1 MAKGNPNNYQWNS
14 HTSTAH
20 FHKIN
25 AKAED
30 QWNKWEYNPEKKDL
44 KVDELHAKD
53 DSESVKNQLIK
64 FFEGK
69 NISFLQNLYNRN
81 SGNGNSGNWNS
92 GDWNSGD
99 RNSGDRNSGDRN
111 SGNGNSGDRNSGDRN
126 SGNWN
131 SGDWNSGN
139 WNSGNWNSG
148 DRNSGN
154 RNSGDRNS
162 GNWNSGNGN
171 SGNWNSGNWNSG
183 NWNSGNGNSG
193 NGNSGNGNSGNWN
206 SGDRNSGNRNS
217 GDRNSGNWNSGNG
230 MKNSFCSKQKF
241 FLFDKECKESDYRK
255 SLEIDFYWF
264 DLEKWI
270 NETDMTDDEKKSHLG
285 YQTTGGFL
293 KTFTYK
299 EAWSKCPK
307 EVLEKIK
314 KLKNFNKK
322 VFLEI
327 SGIQV

>member
-1 MAKGNPNNYQWNS
+1 MCQFFSCISDGNGNVLFFKPEDIVTEMAKGNPNNYQWNS

-139 WNSGNWNSG
+139 WNSGN
-148 DRNSGN
+148 
-154 RNSGDRNS
+154 
-162 GNWNSGNGN
+162 
-171 SGNWNSGNWNSG
+171 
-183 NWNSGNGNSG
+183 
-193 NGNSGNGNSGNWN
+193 
-206 SGDRNSGNRNS
+206 
-217 GDRNSGNWNSGNG
+217 G